1 MTRPISIIA
10 ILCAS
15 VLTACGAVDSRV
27 AIPKL
32 QTEERERIAYASVS
46 LREVSLP
53 SYAASED
60 IYVSGED
67 GLLSPS
73 EGLLWADDPS
83 RAITL
88 ELSRHLAQ
96 ITGAQ
101 VASEPWPF
109 ADYAEVEVELR
120 VETMLPGADNV
131 YRLTGQ
137 YFIAPEEGRDRARL
151 FDLAVPIA
159 APGPAGIA
167 AARGQAVQDLALDIA
182 RNGLR

>member
-1 MTRPISIIA
+1 MTRPISA
-10 ILCAS
+10 FALLCAAA
-15 VLTACGAVDSRV
+15 LAACGAPESRV

-32 QTEERERIAYASVS
+32 QADERQSIAYRSVS

-53 SYAASED
+53 SYAASEE
-60 IYVSGED
+60 IFVAGED
-67 GLLSPS
+67 GLLSPN

-88 ELSRHLAQ
+88 ELSRHLSQ

-109 ADYAEVEVELR
+109 DDYPQVEVELR
-120 VETMLPGADNV
+120 IETMLPGADNV
-131 YRLTGQ
+131 FRLSGQ
-137 YFIAPEEGRDRARL
+137 YFVAPENGRDRSRL
-151 FDLAVPIA
+151 FDLAVPIVA
-159 APGPAGIA
+159 EGAGGIA
-167 AARGQAVQDLALDIA
+167 AARGRAVQDLALDIA

>member
-1 MTRPISIIA
+1 MMRPISA
-10 ILCAS
+10 LALLCAAT
-15 VLTACGAVDSRV
+15 LAACGAAENRV
-27 AIPKL
+27 AVPKL
-32 QTEERERIAYASVS
+32 QSDARQTIAYGSVS

-53 SYAASED
+53 SYASSEQ
-60 IYVSGED
+60 IYVTDED

-109 ADYAEVEVELR
+109 ADYPQVQVELR
-120 VETMLPGADNV
+120 IEEMLPGADGLF
-131 YRLTGQ
+131 RLTGQ
-137 YFIAPEEGRDRARL
+137 YFIAPENGRDRARL
-151 FDLAVPIA
+151 FDLAVPLSGDGA
-159 APGPAGIA
+159 AAIA

-182 RNGLR
+182 RRGLR